1 MCMQKSC
8 MCRAVGLCRV
18 LCGEDPVEQRGKA
31 AAQLQIPGGAPEE
44 RAGVTDGASG
54 VNKQPESSNFTF
66 FFFFQRFGIKKGI
79 DLHFGFSTCLQK

>member
-1 MCMQKSC
+1 M
-8 MCRAVGLCRV
+8 

-54 VNKQPESSNFTF
+54 GINNLRAQTLLF
-66 FFFFQRFGIKKGI
+66 FFSKIW
-79 DLHFGFSTCLQK
+79 D